1 MIQSV
6 QEPIEVITMFSE
18 GRVQPLRFRWGKRV
32 VRVSKVTGEW
42 ARSEGDSR
50 IHYYSVLGDTSDYF
64 ELAYDARKVQWTLV
78 KVWLDGA

>member
-18 GRVQPLRFRWGKRV
+18 GHVQPLRFRWGKRV
-32 VRVSKVTGEW
+32 VRVNKVTGEW
-42 ARSEGDSR
+42 ARNEGDSR